1 MKKFYLFL
9 ILVVLYNISFS
20 APVITA
26 SSNGYW
32 NSAATWNL
40 NRLPKVGDT
49 IIIPGGKTVTI
60 DDDQNFNG
68 FVYLKI
74 TGTLKFQKNNSTL
87 SVDGPS
93 VILVNPGGQISG
105 GGSPS
110 QKIRYNNS
118 IIFDGNDAAIVG
130 PQMASAFSGGFS
142 AFGSSPLP
150 VKFVGFT
157 VTQKDNDA
165 LIQWSTSEEISADMY
180 QVERSI
186 DGTNWSTIAYVAAVG
201 NSSSLNN
208 YSFTDKNVSAQVVY
222 YRIKEVDVDGKT
234 VYTAIKS
241 IKLESASASEI
252 KIAGIS
258 NKVLLQFPR
267 EIKGNFI
274 VRFVSKSGQVVDQQ
288 TINNPVGQVVLNSK
302 VAGNYIISV
311 SNGQNVNTAKQ
322 VIL

>member
-9 ILVVLYNISFS
+9 VLVVLYNISFS

-26 SSNGYW
+26 SSNGDW
-32 NSAATWNL
+32 NSTATWNL

-49 IIIPGGKTVTI
+49 IVIPGGKTVTI
-60 DDDQNFNG
+60 NDDQNFNG

-74 TGTLKFQKNNSTL
+74 SGVLKFQNNNSTL
-87 SVDGPS
+87 SVDAPS
-93 VILVNPGGQISG
+93 VLIVYPGGQIAG

-118 IIFDGNDAAIVG
+118 TIFDGNDAAIVG
-130 PQMASAFSGGFS
+130 PQMASSSSGGFS
-142 AFGSSPLP
+142 AFASSPLP

-157 VTQKDNDA
+157 VTRKNSDA
-165 LIQWSTSEEISADMY
+165 FIQWSTSEEVSADMY
-180 QVERSI
+180 QVERSL
-186 DGTNWSTIAYVAAVG
+186 DGSNWNTIAYVAAVG

-208 YSFTDKNVSAQVVY
+208 YSFTDKNVSAKIVY

-234 VYTAIKS
+234 TYTAIKS
-241 IKLESASASEI
+241 IKSESASGAEI

-258 NKVLLQFPR
+258 NKVLLQFPE
-267 EIKGNFI
+267 EIKGNLL

-302 VAGNYIISV
+302 FTGNYIIAV
-311 SNGQNVNTAKQ
+311 SNGQDINTAKQ